1 MTAEAATTTTTA
13 KATAPATTSA
23 DSTATPSTVVSARDV
38 PAPQPASTAAT
49 PDKKQLSASA
59 SKSLA
64 APASRVTRQWSVPH
78 LPTFAALSAACRTA
92 RAFPE
97 VLQGVSSPSPE
108 RALCRVSSA
117 RVLRQVSSSQPMG
130 PQILGPLALQGWTS
144 PRKSQMLQ
152 FSVFGVGS
160 ATPQFRAG
168 AYKLPP
174 NMWGIQLTELSEIES
189 HSMFSPGM
197 SSREVVSKVIWPET
211 SGSGVGYALLKNS
224 AGLQSRTMVSH
235 AWAISAA
242 VPFVAYDQ
250 KKLRLPFAFHG
261 CQCFLLN
268 YVQQAWTNYTTSH
281 EDWWDDRWGIEQE
294 DPDGEDTYNDNYY
307 QPPPT
312 QQWQDRDV
320 KDFKDRV
327 NAPEFEGI
335 VEDTGKGD
343 GVRNYLRRLEIW
355 EELTTVPKKKQAI
368 VLFYKLKG
376 RAWTDAETLDIK
388 ELQKDHGM
396 DIYKAWVRQKYRD
409 LEITTIGDNM
419 KEFFRNL
426 HLKKGQ
432 SVREFNNEFDRLWKK
447 LSGMGCGLPMLAL
460 AWYYLYKLMITDQ
473 QEATLLSSVGNEY
486 DLEKLQKAALTQ
498 IRVGCGRR
506 GKYDD
511 EKDKKKKSY
520 HGHYKGDN
528 QVKKKF
534 QFRKSSWKDG
544 RNKQHNVN
552 MTDQPAEESG
562 SSYSGETSSSDEDSD
577 IGEMEEDAATN
588 EHEAYVTMQTA
599 KMKLRDAKNL
609 RGFRGGGKGGG
620 KGDKDYQK
628 KIDDRLQKAKEQ
640 SLCARCK
647 QKGHWHKDAVCPLN
661 GGSGTAAASSGKS
674 HQSRYTTHVAFMA
687 ENHGNAEDQESA
699 YVARH
704 DVPWSTRAGPE
715 PFLPVGA
722 ARLDVPWSTAAGPEP
737 FQPIENEFI
746 SYMSGRVGEGGKY
759 YGITD
764 TACSKMVAGM
774 RWYRAFK
781 ENVTEAGYV
790 VAEVRESEGFKFGAS
805 RTHRSSF
812 AAIMPMG
819 IGGKILVARVS
830 IVPCDVPL
838 LLSRPALEALDM
850 HIHLAGRTA
859 DFGAIDLMGYALGS
873 TSAGR
878 PTVVVNEWPEIRV
891 LLSRDMYAGD
901 GREVRLC
908 AVYNKSDEVDVAT
921 LGDFW
926 IETYD
931 ELIRI
936 HVSRRSSASAPEKYQ
951 QYMTYQRPETSERML
966 AFSFLAEYVPRTRLS
981 QPQSPPAKIF
991 AMAELRPASYMMKN
1005 ELLEELR
1012 GYGANVNPAWTQQEL
1027 RVVTREERLDRGLGK
1042 AKDGVKL
1049 PTSKADLVKMCSEE
1063 GLVIG
1068 PKATCATMRLLL
1080 RDFLEAQI
1088 SGSTV
1093 INFGKYDG
1101 YTYDELEEKHPNYLT
1116 WVIETA
1122 DKNKDCSRA
1131 LQTLASWGA
1140 RRQEKAPEAATKP
1153 KPEKS
1158 STTPSQKPKDHTN
1171 QRRQREDPEEEAKM
1185 DAVPPEE
1192 AMEAIQELET
1202 RLAVLRQKNGI
1213 RSSGPPPGPPPGASS
1228 SGASS
1233 WLMATSLPGLGE
1245 SILAGT
1251 HSEVED
1257 KKPRAKA
1264 TKARPS
1270 PAIQNDSGTRRRMKK
1285 GLRKKL
1291 RGGIN
1296 KAWMITAAVASV
1308 CYSCMSA
1315 AVSSTVGEF
1324 VAPMREVAQVFTTGL
1339 GHERPWMLEV
1349 FCGGE
1354 LGTETTKAFTD
1365 HGELVLEPRDILFGH
1380 DLKNR
1385 SERERLYDDVVN
1397 LRPRMVWLAFP
1408 CRLYGSF
1415 THLNYRTPERKQLL
1429 RRLRRREKVFLE
1441 ITRTIFKIQTSRGD
1455 HAAAE
1460 NPWKSAAWQER
1471 PMTETLRIP
1480 GVNMFRTDMCAHGLK
1495 DRDGEGLHEKATGL
1509 MTTSPV
1515 FEKHLGKRCQGGHY
1529 HIHVQ
1534 GGSSQRAGRHTRKFA
1549 RQIRKAVLEIYTRR
1563 VYMMADDEEGDASM
1577 PLLGGPDP
1585 EADQDMEPPVGL
1597 IGAAAITFTDSKIS
1611 PAIKTGLRKLRQNL
1625 GHPSNEDLC
1634 RSLRL
1639 GGAAGEVI
1647 KAVKRLRCTTCTR
1660 MHGRGSTRPAKLP
1673 AMGNFNENVG
1683 LDIIVLYDQAWT
1695 KFLALSCVD
1704 LNTTFHVVTLVKD
1717 TQAAT
1722 LREAFV
1728 RRWAE
1733 WAGPPKKVHVD
1744 LDSGFKA
1751 EFAEMISFWGA
1762 RTSLVAGQAPWQHG
1776 TTERQG
1782 GWWKTIWAKTVE
1794 HETINGIEEV
1804 LAAIPEVTQ
1813 AKNVLRRRNGFSPC
1827 QWVTGSD
1834 PKLASDLV
1842 DHPEDLA
1849 AHSQVLNDN
1858 MMARR
1863 MAIRTAARKSFICCQ
1878 NDDAIRRALVHRN
1891 RVKKHQFEIGEYC
1904 YYFREIR
1911 QGRNRKPK
1919 GQWLGPAVVVGLE
1932 GGNSWLSCGGKCNP
1946 DGAEF
1951 QRLLEE
1957 LENEEVEYED
1967 ARTDETKVEEG
1978 IGGRLSQ
1985 EQKQAVQ
1992 ELGAAE
1998 FLRRRALQGPAP
2010 ARRINLKRAAEEAA
2024 QRGNDM
2030 SEGEAAEGAE
2040 AEVLMVKQK
2049 TARTQRKQDEK
2060 EIPYARIPKEHL
2072 ELFQAAAKTQWEQH
2086 EKYEAVRPL
2095 SLSESKQ
2102 VRETVDP
2109 KRILRSRFAYRD
2121 KNAGLRT
2128 EQREVPVKAKARL
2141 CCGRHLDPDLET
2153 GNLRTDAPTVGR
2165 NSLHLFL
2172 NVCWMLGWKPKT
2184 ADIEAAFLNGVKAP
2198 RGLYME
2204 QPKEGLYGLI
2214 IKGVLGLATSPRLW
2228 RGKLAS
2234 SLKEMKFQDL
2244 HGQEVQFTQ
2253 SRLDPCH
2260 FLLRD
2265 SRGNL
2270 VAMLCTH
2277 VDDVKLA
2284 YQEGYEQ
2291 VAKRFGEEFPIG
2303 EWEELPYTYTG
2314 SQYQVEEETGDLVIR
2329 QTDYVERRLEPL
2341 KVKRGRDDGEAADTE
2356 ELQDNMSAV
2365 GGISWLAG
2373 QTRPDLSCGCSM
2385 SQKKQKAPRVK
2396 DLKET
2401 ARLIKQAQTEKDVGI
2416 RVGKLDK
2423 DRLKIFVFHDAAWAN
2438 VTSGECVEDPTQ
2450 QQIENKEV
2458 YSQIGY
2464 TMFPATDDVKGE
2476 KGGRANLIDWRSHG
2490 CPRVCRSTFA
2500 AETMA
2505 CAEALEAAIAMRG
2518 RLLEILHPGLDLRDV
2533 DAAMLPIECIA
2544 DCKSLY
2550 DTMHKDGV
2558 AKAPSEKRLMLDLSA
2573 IREMLMEAVVSD
2585 DLLATGG
2592 MPMRWIPTEFMLA
2605 DGMTNVMRNE
2615 RLLAVLRTGQ
2625 LKLTQS
2631 REREKRHRTAA
2642 AEPTAVT
2649 AKFPVAI
2656 LAHPAPLYDRGVEGL
2671 LPRATPC

>member
-1 MTAEAATTTTTA
+1 M
-13 KATAPATTSA
+13 SIQSFYQ
-23 DSTATPSTVVSARDV
+23 DSSSTPQSQPPSSTGTATDSATSWGTYRQGRRRE
-38 PAPQPASTAAT
+38 PQAW
-49 PDKKQLSASA
+49 Q
-59 SKSLA
+59 
-64 APASRVTRQWSVPH
+64 
-78 LPTFAALSAACRTA
+78 TFA
-92 RAFPE
+92 
-97 VLQGVSSPSPE
+97 
-108 RALCRVSSA
+108 
-117 RVLRQVSSSQPMG
+117 
-130 PQILGPLALQGWTS
+130 
-144 PRKSQMLQ
+144 
-152 FSVFGVGS
+152 
-160 ATPQFRAG
+160 
-168 AYKLPP
+168 
-174 NMWGIQLTELSEIES
+174 
-189 HSMFSPGM
+189 
-197 SSREVVSKVIWPET
+197 
-211 SGSGVGYALLKNS
+211 
-224 AGLQSRTMVSH
+224 
-235 AWAISAA
+235 
-242 VPFVAYDQ
+242 
-250 KKLRLPFAFHG
+250 
-261 CQCFLLN
+261 
-268 YVQQAWTNYTTSH
+268 TSH
-281 EDWWDDRWGIEQE
+281 DGWWDDRWGIEQE
-294 DPDGEDTYNDNYY
+294 DPDGDDTYNDNYHR
-307 QPPPT
+307 PPRAEP
-312 QQWQDRDV
+312 WQDRDV

-327 NAPEFEGI
+327 NAPEFDGI

-368 VLFYKLKG
+368 VLFYKLRG

-396 DIYKAWVRQKYRD
+396 DIYKACVRQKYRD

-432 SVREFNNEFDRLWKK
+432 SVREFSNEFDRLWKK
-447 LSGMGCGLPMLAL
+447 LSGMGCGLPTLAL
-460 AWYYLYKLMITDQ
+460 AWYYLYKLMLTDQ

-498 IRVGCGRR
+498 IRIGCGRR
-506 GKYDD
+506 GRYDD
-511 EKDKKKKSY
+511 EKEKKKKGY
-520 HGHYKGDN
+520 HGHYKGDR
-528 QVKKKF
+528 QVKNKF
-534 QFRKSSWKDG
+534 QPRKSNWKDG

-562 SSYSGETSSSDEDSD
+562 SSYSDETSSSDADSD
-577 IGEMEEDAATN
+577 IGEIEEDAAAT
-588 EHEAYVTMQTA
+588 EHEAYMTMQTA

-620 KGDKDYQK
+620 KGDKDHQK
-628 KIDDRLQKAKEQ
+628 KIDERLQKAKEQ
-640 SLCARCK
+640 SLCSRCK
-647 QKGHWHKDAVCPLN
+647 QKGHWHKDDVCPLN
-661 GGSGTAAASSGKS
+661 GGSGTAGAGSSKPHHS
-674 HQSRYTTHVAFMA
+674 HYTTHVAFMA
-687 ENHGNAEDQESA
+687 DNFGNE
-699 YVARH
+699 R
-704 DVPWSTRAGPE
+704 PG

-722 ARLDVPWSTAAGPEP
+722 ANQGVPWSTLAAGPEP
-737 FQPIENEFI
+737 FQPANRLRPGRSRSPQDEFI
-746 SYMSGRVGEGGKY
+746 TYMSGTLGEGGKF

-774 RWYRAFK
+774 PWYRAFRD
-781 ENVTEAGYV
+781 NVNEAGYV
-790 VAEVRESEGFKFGAS
+790 ITEVDESEGFKFGAS
-805 RTHRSSF
+805 RTHRSTF
-812 AAIMPMG
+812 AAITPMA
-819 IGGKILVARVS
+819 IGGKILVVRVS

-859 DFGAIDLMGYALGS
+859 DFGALDLRGYALGS
-873 TSAGR
+873 TTAGH
-878 PTVVVNEWPEIRV
+878 PTARVNEWPEIHV
-891 LLSRDMYAGD
+891 LLSRDMYAAD
-901 GREVRLC
+901 EREVRLC
-908 AVYNKSDEVDVAT
+908 AVYNKSDEVDVAV
-921 LGDFW
+921 LGYGIAYVCARDFW

-931 ELIRI
+931 EIIRI
-936 HVSRRSSASAPEKYQ
+936 HVSCRSSAYAPEKYQ
-951 QYMTYQRPETSERML
+951 QYITEQRPKTSTRM
-966 AFSFLAEYVPRTRLS
+966 FRHRFLVKYARRTRLFR
-981 QPQSPPAKIF
+981 PPHLMVAIL
-991 AMAELRPASYMMKN
+991 AMAEPRPVSYMMKN

-1027 RVVTREERLDRGLGK
+1027 RVVTREERLERGLAK
-1042 AKDGVKL
+1042 AKDGVKM
-1049 PTSKADLVKMCSEE
+1049 PTKKEDLIKMCTQE

-1088 SGSTV
+1088 SGSTL

-1101 YTYDELEEKHPNYLT
+1101 HTYDELKEKQPGYLA
-1116 WVIETA
+1116 WAIKTA
-1122 DKNKDCSRA
+1122 DENKDCSRA

-1140 RRQEKAPEAATKP
+1140 RHQEKTSP
-1153 KPEKS
+1153 KPGKS
-1158 STTPSQKPKDHTN
+1158 STTPSQKPKENTN

-1185 DAVPPEE
+1185 DAEPPEE
-1192 AMEAIQELET
+1192 TLEAIQELET

-1213 RSSGPPPGPPPGASS
+1213 RAPGPPPGTNS
-1228 SGASS
+1228 SGASDEGS
-1233 WLMATSLPGLGE
+1233 PDTNPQALDEESAGE
-1245 SILAGT
+1245 
-1251 HSEVED
+1251 
-1257 KKPRAKA
+1257 
-1264 TKARPS
+1264 S

-1308 CYSCMSA
+1308 FYSCMA
-1315 AVSSTVGEF
+1315 TAVSSTAG
-1324 VAPMREVAQVFTTGL
+1324 
-1339 GHERPWMLEV
+1339 
-1349 FCGGE
+1349 
-1354 LGTETTKAFTD
+1354 
-1365 HGELVLEPRDILFGH
+1365 
-1380 DLKNR
+1380 
-1385 SERERLYDDVVN
+1385 N
-1397 LRPRMVWLAFP
+1397 LWRQSGKWRKFSRQDWVT
-1408 CRLYGSF
+1408 LYGSF

-1429 RRLRRREKVFLE
+1429 RRLRRRERVFLE
-1441 ITRTIFKIQTSRGD
+1441 ITRDIFQLQTSRGD

-1460 NPWKSAAWQER
+1460 NRWKSAAWQER
-1471 PMTETLRIP
+1471 PMTETLRLP

-1495 DRDGEGLHEKATGL
+1495 DPDGDGLHEKATGL

-1515 FEKHLGKRCQGGHY
+1515 FEKHLGKR
-1529 HIHVQ
+1529 
-1534 GGSSQRAGRHTRKFA
+1534 
-1549 RQIRKAVLEIYTRR
+1549 QIRRAVLEIYTSR
-1563 VYMMADDEEGDASM
+1563 VYMMAEDEA
-1577 PLLGGPDP
+1577 GPP
-1585 EADQDMEPPVGL
+1585 EEADQDMEPPVGL

-1611 PAIKTGLRKLRQNL
+1611 PAIKTGLRKLHQNL

-1639 GGAAGEVI
+1639 GGAAAEVI
-1647 KAVKRLRCTTCTR
+1647 KAIKCLRCTTCIR
-1660 MHGRGSTRPAKLP
+1660 MHGRGSARPAKLP

-1683 LDIIVLYDQAWT
+1683 LDIIVIYDQAGT
-1695 KFLALSCVD
+1695 KYMALSCVD
-1704 LNTTFHVVTLVKD
+1704 LNTTFHVVTLVKN

-1728 RRWAE
+1728 RCWAE
-1733 WAGPPKKVHVD
+1733 WAGT
-1744 LDSGFKA
+1744 LA
-1751 EFAEMISFWGA
+1751 A
-1762 RTSLVAGQAPWQHG
+1762 RNHRAAGRLVEDH
-1776 TTERQG
+1776 
-1782 GWWKTIWAKTVE
+1782 WAKTVE

-1804 LAAIPEVTQ
+1804 FAAIPEVTQ

-1834 PKLASDLV
+1834 PKLAADLV
-1842 DHPEDLA
+1842 DHKTW
-1849 AHSQVLNDN
+1849 
-1858 MMARR
+1858 RRIRKR
-1863 MAIRTAARKSFICCQ
+1863 MAIRTAARKSFICGQ

-1919 GQWLGPAVVVGLE
+1919 AQWLGPAVVVGLE
-1932 GGNSWLSCGGKCNP
+1932 GGNSWLSCGGKCELGNMWIENP

-1957 LENEEVEYED
+1957 LNNEEVEYED
-1967 ARTDETKVEEG
+1967 ARPDEAK
-1978 IGGRLSQ
+1978 
-1985 EQKQAVQ
+1985 EQKLAVQ
-1992 ELGAAE
+1992 GLGAEE
-1998 FLRRRALQGPAP
+1998 FLRRRALEGPAP
-2010 ARRINLKRAAEEAA
+2010 ARRISRKRAAEATAE
-2024 QRGNDM
+2024 RDNDM
-2030 SEGEAAEGAE
+2030 SEDEAAEGIE
-2040 AEVLMVKQK
+2040 AEVLMVKQKK

-2072 ELFQAAAKTQWEQH
+2072 ELFQAAAKTQREQH
-2086 EKYEAVRPL
+2086 EKYEAVRPM

-2102 VRETVDP
+2102 VRDTVDP

-2128 EQREVPVKAKARL
+2128 DQREVPVKAKARL
-2141 CCGRHLDPDLET
+2141 CCGGHLDPDLET
-2153 GNLRTDAPTVGR
+2153 GNLRTDAPTVAR

-2204 QPKEGLYGLI
+2204 QPKEGLYGLVPGQLLEI
-2214 IKGVLGLATSPRLW
+2214 IKGVFGLATSPRLW
-2228 RGKLAS
+2228 WGKLAS
-2234 SLKEMKFQDL
+2234 SLKEMKFRDL
-2244 HGQEVQFTQ
+2244 HGQEVQFIQ

-2284 YQEGYEQ
+2284 YAEGYEQ

-2303 EWEELPYTYTG
+2303 EWDELPYTYTG

-2341 KVKRGRDDGEAADTE
+2341 KVKRGREDAEAADPE
-2356 ELQDNMSAV
+2356 EMQDNMSAV

-2385 SQKKQKAPRVK
+2385 SQKKQKSPRVK

-2416 RVGKLDK
+2416 RIGKLDK
-2423 DRLKIFVFHDAAWAN
+2423 DNLKIFVFHDAAWAN
-2438 VTSGECVEDPTQ
+2438 VTSGECVDDPTQ
-2450 QQIENKEV
+2450 QQIDNKEV

-2464 TMFPATDDVKGE
+2464 TMFLATNDVKSE

-2500 AETMA
+2500 AESMA

-2518 RLLEILHPGLDLRDV
+2518 MLLEILHPGLDLRDV
-2533 DAAMLPIECIA
+2533 DAAMLPIECIT

-2573 IREMLMEAVVSD
+2573 IREMLMEEVVSD

-2592 MPMRWIPTEFMLA
+2592 MPIRWIPTEFMLA
-2605 DGMTNVMRNE
+2605 DGMTKVIKNE

-2625 LKLTQS
+2625 LKL
-2631 REREKRHRTAA
+2631 RVK
-2642 AEPTAVT
+2642 
-2649 AKFPVAI
+2649 
-2656 LAHPAPLYDRGVEGL
+2656 
-2671 LPRATPC
+2671 

>member
-1 MTAEAATTTTTA
+1 MSVQSFYQDSSSTQQS
-13 KATAPATTSA
+13 PPTS
-23 DSTATPSTVVSARDV
+23 STGTATESATSWGTYRQGSRRRE
-38 PAPQPASTAAT
+38 PQAW
-49 PDKKQLSASA
+49 Q
-59 SKSLA
+59 
-64 APASRVTRQWSVPH
+64 
-78 LPTFAALSAACRTA
+78 TFA
-92 RAFPE
+92 
-97 VLQGVSSPSPE
+97 
-108 RALCRVSSA
+108 
-117 RVLRQVSSSQPMG
+117 
-130 PQILGPLALQGWTS
+130 
-144 PRKSQMLQ
+144 
-152 FSVFGVGS
+152 
-160 ATPQFRAG
+160 
-168 AYKLPP
+168 
-174 NMWGIQLTELSEIES
+174 
-189 HSMFSPGM
+189 
-197 SSREVVSKVIWPET
+197 
-211 SGSGVGYALLKNS
+211 
-224 AGLQSRTMVSH
+224 
-235 AWAISAA
+235 
-242 VPFVAYDQ
+242 
-250 KKLRLPFAFHG
+250 
-261 CQCFLLN
+261 
-268 YVQQAWTNYTTSH
+268 TSH
-281 EDWWDDRWGIEQE
+281 DGWWDDRWGIEQE
-294 DPDGEDTYNDNYY
+294 DPNGDDTYNDNYY
-307 QPPPT
+307 RPPRAEP
-312 QQWQDRDV
+312 WQDRDV
-320 KDFKDRV
+320 KDFKDRA
-327 NAPEFEGI
+327 NAPEFDGI

-368 VLFYKLKG
+368 VLFYKLRG

-447 LSGMGCGLPMLAL
+447 LSGMGSGLPTLAL

-498 IRVGCGRR
+498 IRIGCGRR
-506 GKYDD
+506 GRYDD
-511 EKDKKKKSY
+511 EKEKKRKSY
-520 HGHYKGDN
+520 HGHSKGDR
-528 QVKKKF
+528 QVKNKF
-534 QFRKSSWKDG
+534 QPRKSNWKDG

-552 MTDQPAEESG
+552 MTDQPAEDSG
-562 SSYSGETSSSDEDSD
+562 SSYSDETSSSDADSD
-577 IGEMEEDAATN
+577 IGELEEDAAAT
-588 EHEAYVTMQTA
+588 EHEAYVTMQTS

-628 KIDDRLQKAKEQ
+628 KIDERLQKAKEQ
-640 SLCARCK
+640 SLCSRCK
-647 QKGHWHKDAVCPLN
+647 QKGHWHKDDWH
-661 GGSGTAAASSGKS
+661 STAGAGASKPHHS
-674 HQSRYTTHVAFMA
+674 HYTTHVAFMA
-687 ENHGNAEDQESA
+687 DNFGNE
-699 YVARH
+699 R
-704 DVPWSTRAGPE
+704 PG

-722 ARLDVPWSTAAGPEP
+722 ANQEVPWSTIAAGPEP
-737 FQPIENEFI
+737 FQPAHRLRSGRSRSPADEFI
-746 SYMSGRVGEGGKY
+746 TYMSGTLGDGGKY

-774 RWYRAFK
+774 PWYRAFRD
-781 ENVTEAGYV
+781 NVNEAGYV
-790 VAEVRESEGFKFGAS
+790 ITEVDESEGFKFGAS
-805 RTHRSSF
+805 RTHRSTF
-812 AAIMPMG
+812 ADITPMS
-819 IGGKILVARVS
+819 IGGKILVVRVS

-859 DFGAIDLMGYALGS
+859 DFGALDLKGYALGS
-873 TSAGR
+873 TTAGH
-878 PTVVVNEWPEIRV
+878 PTVRVNEWPEIHV
-891 LLSRDMYAGD
+891 LLSRDMYAAD
-901 GREVRLC
+901 EREVRLC
-908 AVYNKSDEVDVAT
+908 VVYNKSDEVDVAT
-921 LGDFW
+921 
-926 IETYD
+926 YD
-931 ELIRI
+931 EIIRI
-936 HVSRRSSASAPEKYQ
+936 HVSCRRSAYIPEKYQ
-951 QYMTYQRPETSERML
+951 QYITEQR
-966 AFSFLAEYVPRTRLS
+966 FAECVREKQQAQFITCMHDSWRAHGEQQMSAWFGRTRFMKQNIHYGKHVLEVKKDYARRTRLFRL
-981 QPQSPPAKIF
+981 PPFMVAIL
-991 AMAELRPASYMMKN
+991 AMAEPRPVSYMMKS

-1027 RVVTREERLDRGLGK
+1027 RVVTREERLERGLAK

-1049 PTSKADLVKMCSEE
+1049 PTKKEDLIKMCTEE

-1068 PKATCATMRLLL
+1068 SKATCATMRLLL

-1088 SGSTV
+1088 SGSTL

-1101 YTYDELEEKHPNYLT
+1101 HTYDELKEKQPGYLA
-1116 WVIETA
+1116 WAIKTA
-1122 DKNKDCSRA
+1122 DENKDCSRA

-1140 RRQEKAPEAATKP
+1140 RHQEKTSP
-1153 KPEKS
+1153 KPGKS
-1158 STTPSQKPKDHTN
+1158 STTPSQKPKENTN

-1185 DAVPPEE
+1185 DAEPPEE
-1192 AMEAIQELET
+1192 TLEAIQELET

-1213 RSSGPPPGPPPGASS
+1213 RAPGASS

-1233 WLMATSLPGLGE
+1233 WHNGDEPPWARRVHPCRDALRGGGRSRRGRKQAASQGAESSPDTDPQALDQESAGE
-1245 SILAGT
+1245 
-1251 HSEVED
+1251 
-1257 KKPRAKA
+1257 
-1264 TKARPS
+1264 
-1270 PAIQNDSGTRRRMKK
+1270 MKK

-1296 KAWMITAAVASV
+1296 KAWMITAAVA
-1308 CYSCMSA
+1308 
-1315 AVSSTVGEF
+1315 
-1324 VAPMREVAQVFTTGL
+1324 QVFQTGL

-1354 LGTETTKAFTD
+1354 AGTETTRAFTD
-1365 HGELVLEPRDILFGH
+1365 HGKLVLEPRDIL
-1380 DLKNR
+1380 
-1385 SERERLYDDVVN
+1385 
-1397 LRPRMVWLAFP
+1397 MVWLAFP

-1429 RRLRRREKVFLE
+1429 RRLRRRERVFLE
-1441 ITRTIFKIQTSRGD
+1441 ITRDIFQLQTSRGD

-1471 PMTETLRIP
+1471 PMTETLRLS

-1495 DRDGEGLHEKATGL
+1495 DPDGAGLHEKATGL

-1529 HIHVQ
+1529 HVHVQ
-1534 GGSSQRAGRHTRKFA
+1534 GGNSQRAGHYTRKFA
-1549 RQIRKAVLEIYTRR
+1549 RQIRRAVLEIYASR
-1563 VYMMADDEEGDASM
+1563 VYMVAEDEA
-1577 PLLGGPDP
+1577 GPP
-1585 EADQDMEPPVGL
+1585 EEADQDMEPPVGL

-1611 PAIKTGLRKLRQNL
+1611 PAIKTGLKKLHQNL
-1625 GHPSNEDLC
+1625 GHLSNEDLC

-1639 GGAAGEVI
+1639 GGAATEVI
-1647 KAVKRLRCTTCTR
+1647 KAIKRLRCTTCIR
-1660 MHGRGSTRPAKLP
+1660 MHGRGSARPAKLP

-1683 LDIIVLYDQAWT
+1683 LDIIVIYDQAGT
-1695 KFLALSCVD
+1695 KYMALSCVD
-1704 LNTTFHVVTLVKD
+1704 LNTTFHVVTLVKN

-1728 RRWAE
+1728 RCWAE
-1733 WAGPPKKVHVD
+1733 WAGLPKKVHVD

-1751 EFAEMISFWGA
+1751 EFSEMISFWGA
-1762 RTSLVAGQAPWQHG
+1762 KTSLVAGQAPWQHG

-1804 LAAIPEVTQ
+1804 LATIPEVTQ
-1813 AKNVLRRRNGFSPC
+1813 AKNVLRRKNGFSPC

-1834 PKLASDLV
+1834 PKLAADLV

-1849 AHSQVLNDN
+1849 AHSQVLNDD

-1863 MAIRTAARKSFICCQ
+1863 MAIRTAARKSFICGQ

-1919 GQWLGPAVVVGLE
+1919 AQWLGPAVVVGLE
-1932 GGNSWLSCGGKCNP
+1932 GGNSWLSCGGKCVLCSQEHMRPAEDEELGNMWIENP

-1957 LENEEVEYED
+1957 LNNEEVEYED
-1967 ARTDETKVEEG
+1967 ARPEEAKAEEA

-1985 EQKQAVQ
+1985 EQKLAVQ
-1992 ELGAAE
+1992 GLGARE
-1998 FLRRRALQGPAP
+1998 FLRRRALEGPAH
-2010 ARRINLKRAAEEAA
+2010 ARRISRKRAAEAA
-2024 QRGNDM
+2024 AERDNDM
-2030 SEGEAAEGAE
+2030 SEDEAAEGIE
-2040 AEVLMVKQK
+2040 TEVLMVKQKK

-2060 EIPYARIPKEHL
+2060 EIPYARIPREHL

-2086 EKYEAVRPL
+2086 EKYEAVRPM

-2102 VRETVDP
+2102 VRDTVDP

-2128 EQREVPVKAKARL
+2128 DQREVPVKAKARL
-2141 CCGRHLDPDLET
+2141 CCGGHLDPDLET
-2153 GNLRTDAPTVGR
+2153 GNLRTDAPTVAR

-2172 NVCWMLGWKPKT
+2172 NVCWMLGWRPKT

-2204 QPKEGLYGLI
+2204 QPKEGLYGLAPGQLLEI
-2214 IKGVLGLATSPRLW
+2214 IKGVFGLATSPRLW

-2234 SLKEMKFQDL
+2234 SLKEMKFRDL
-2244 HGQEVQFTQ
+2244 HGQEVQFIQ

-2284 YQEGYEQ
+2284 YAEGYEQ

-2303 EWEELPYTYTG
+2303 EWDELPYTYTG

-2341 KVKRGRDDGEAADTE
+2341 KVKRGREDAEAADPE
-2356 ELQDNMSAV
+2356 EMQDNMSAV

-2385 SQKKQKAPRVK
+2385 SQKKQKSPRVK

-2416 RVGKLDK
+2416 RIGKLDK
-2423 DRLKIFVFHDAAWAN
+2423 GNLKIFVFHDAAWAN
-2438 VTSGECVEDPTQ
+2438 VTSGECVDDPTQ
-2450 QQIENKEV
+2450 QQIDNKEV

-2464 TMFPATDDVKGE
+2464 TMFLATNDVKSE

-2518 RLLEILHPGLDLRDV
+2518 MLLEILHPGLDLRDV
-2533 DAAMLPIECIA
+2533 DAAMLPIECIT

-2573 IREMLMEAVVSD
+2573 IREMLMEEVVSD

-2592 MPMRWIPTEFMLA
+2592 MPIRWIPTEYMLA
-2605 DGMTNVMRNE
+2605 DGMTKVMKNE

-2625 LKLTQS
+2625 LKL
-2631 REREKRHRTAA
+2631 R
-2642 AEPTAVT
+2642 
-2649 AKFPVAI
+2649 
-2656 LAHPAPLYDRGVEGL
+2656 
-2671 LPRATPC
+2671 